1 MDRTA
6 HHILGKA
13 PIRGYYFGGT
23 MSYCSYM
30 KDGKWNQ
37 TNIMSFLRFQQWT
50 SLNSVVVIAVN
61 ELLITYSNSGIK
73 HLLY

>member
-1 MDRTA
+1 
-6 HHILGKA
+6 
-13 PIRGYYFGGT
+13 

>member
-1 MDRTA
+1 
-6 HHILGKA
+6 
-13 PIRGYYFGGT
+13 

-30 KDGKWNQ
+30 KDGKWSQ
-37 TNIMSFLRFQQWT
+37 TTIMSFLGFQQWT
-50 SLNSVVVIAVN
+50 SLNSVVAIAVN